1 MVGKTITLATT
12 TTELERFPELPPR
25 DDMNNPIYLYRPSYI
40 YALELHVGDRETT
53 IVMGEV
59 PLGWRPGQSAGI
71 RRPDL
76 MIADNVNRA
85 LIIGQ
90 WGYAIEQQGKPPDF
104 VLEVASPT
112 TGVND
117 YTEKRRD
124 YEAYGVPE
132 YWRFDPS
139 GGEYHDAALGADRL
153 VDGVYEPMEIE
164 WLDADRCRGY
174 SEFLGLYVCWEYGEL
189 RWFNPQTGS
198 YLLTHAD
205 DVERG
210 DRAEELA
217 EVERA
222 ARALAEGRS
231 ERAEERAES
240 ERVARTF
247 AEERAERAEM
257 ERDSEAAARTF
268 AEERAERAEEEVERL
283 RRLLGERGDPE

>member
-12 TTELERFPELPPR
+12 TTELERFPEFPPR
-25 DDMNNPIYLYRPSYI
+25 EDMNNPIYLYRPSHI
-40 YALELHVGDRETT
+40 YALESHMGNRETT

-59 PLGWRPGQSAGI
+59 PLGWSPGQNAGI
-71 RRPDL
+71 RRADL
-76 MIADNVNRA
+76 MIADNINPA

-90 WGYAIEQQGKPPDF
+90 WGYAIDQQGKPPDF

-112 TGVND
+112 TGAND

-153 VDGVYEPMEIE
+153 VDGVYEPMEME

-198 YLLTHAD
+198 YLRTHAD
-205 DVERG
+205 AEERG
-210 DRAEELA
+210 DRAEERAERAEDLA

-222 ARALAEGRS
+222 ARVLAEGR
-231 ERAEERAES
+231 AEA

-247 AEERAERAEM
+247 TEERAERAEM
-257 ERDSEAAARTF
+257 ERDSEAAARRE
-268 AEERAERAEEEVERL
+268 AEAEVERL
-283 RRLLGERGDPE
+283 RGLLGGRGDPE